1 MIQNTLVAARLP
13 ISLLELMKEYCH
25 KNDLSQSQVIR
36 RGISAILNHN
46 PIQHQPEA
54 VVKSGWSVGRR

>member
-13 ISLLELMKEYCH
+13 ISLLERMKEYCH

-46 PIQHQPEA
+46 PS
-54 VVKSGWSVGRR
+54 KYSRGWLFPPRRHVA

>member
-1 MIQNTLVAARLP
+1 MIQNTLVVARLP
-13 ISLLELMKEYCH
+13 ISLLERMKEYCH

-36 RGISAILNHN
+36 RGISAILNNN

-54 VVKSGWSVGRR
+54 V